1 MDNGELKVSWV
12 PTDQN
17 IADFFTKK
25 LSKDKFTLF
34 RDILMGNEALQHH
47 FILPRAARIFAKKL
61 RKSEVFL
68 EVYPKLSYKGFMA
81 RTMQNIGMAKL
92 PSRIESAGQR
102 KRKILRTW
110 IYSSKRDSGISCSD
124 GAPTGCSRNRGK
136 PRKPRS

>member
-1 MDNGELKVSWV
+1 MEKIRDNTASISLIESGVTKRSRHFSIDWFKFKDLVDNGELKVSWV

-92 PSRIESAGQR
+92 PR
-102 KRKILRTW
+102 
-110 IYSSKRDSGISCSD
+110 Y
-124 GAPTGCSRNRGK
+124 
-136 PRKPRS
+136 